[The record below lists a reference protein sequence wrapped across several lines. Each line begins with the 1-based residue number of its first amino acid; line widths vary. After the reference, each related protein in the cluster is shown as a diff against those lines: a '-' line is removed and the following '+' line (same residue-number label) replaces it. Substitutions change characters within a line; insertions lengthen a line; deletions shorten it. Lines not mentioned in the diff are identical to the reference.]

1 MKPVDVYLSLGSNQ
15 GDRQAM
21 LDEALRRLDAAIGR
35 PRAALSSVIETPA
48 WGFDGPAFLNCVV
61 RYRTARRPHT
71 LLRICKRIERAMGRR
86 ETLERFASGM
96 RLFVVGLAKK
106 ALLAAYMLRR
116 DEGESLPDYLDNRV
130 FAGAE
135 STTLMATEEEIAGF
149 DAFLK
154 RYLAAFPAEK
164 AAIETLC

>member
-61 RYRTARRPHT
+61 RYRTARQPHT
-71 LLRICKRIERAMGRR
+71 LLRICKRIERAMGAARR
-86 ETLERFASGM
+86 WNTTPT
-96 RLFVVGLAKK
+96 
-106 ALLAAYMLRR
+106 AA
-116 DEGESLPDYLDNRV
+116 GSITTAP
-130 FAGAE
+130 
-135 STTLMATEEEIAGF
+135 STSTSCSTATSAWTP
-149 DAFLK
+149 
-154 RYLAAFPAEK
+154 R
-164 AAIETLC
+164 TCRSRTR